1 MDSIARIRHKDY
13 TIAMSAQEINT
24 IRPPSPFSIRTA
36 FFVVV
41 TLFLHIWFL
50 QAGQWQHWTPEH
62 SPTAQQM
69 RVSLRPDAP
78 KVVAA
83 PAAVVSTKPVK
94 KKITTVAQ
102 PAKPAQPP
110 DTAPPSIEPTP
121 EPAPEQKPKPTPEIT
136 AISDPIPEAAEATKA
151 STASSNIGAGMV
163 ASNAFTALIPESVEM
178 QMEVTHTKVNG
189 SPTVGVGQLS
199 WDVYNNQYQIKMQVG
214 VSLLFATINLFSIS
228 SEGEVGVGGLMPRIS
243 TDVRRN
249 RAETAIHFDHAA
261 GTITLSA
268 GNKTVPLS
276 TGAQDAAS
284 LLLQLTA
291 IGNANPAQY
300 RAGNTFE
307 IQVAEG
313 RDVSDFMFNV
323 IGEEEIESKLSD
335 AGVLKAVHISRP
347 PRPGSYNS
355 RLDIWL
361 APEKKWFPVQI
372 RNTESNGNVTNQIV
386 TAFKKKI
393 VHENK

>member
-1 MDSIARIRHKDY
+1 
-13 TIAMSAQEINT
+13 MSDQEINT
-24 IRPPSPFSIRTA
+24 IRRPSLFSIRTA
-36 FFVVV
+36 FFVAV

-50 QAGQWQHWTPEH
+50 QAGDWQHWTPEH
-62 SPTAQQM
+62 SPATQQV
-69 RVSLRPDAP
+69 RVSLRPDLPKLAAAPSEAAAP
-78 KVVAA
+78 KPARKKMTSAA
-83 PAAVVSTKPVK
+83 QETTTASKSDKPR
-94 KKITTVAQ
+94 
-102 PAKPAQPP
+102 
-110 DTAPPSIEPTP
+110 IEPTP
-121 EPAPEQKPKPTPEIT
+121 EPTPEPQPVPEPSPITKDAVAEPTPANT
-136 AISDPIPEAAEATKA
+136 TVTNT
-151 STASSNIGAGMV
+151 STGIV

-199 WDVYNNQYQIKMQVG
+199 WDVYNNQYQIKLQVG
-214 VSLLFATINLFSIS
+214 VNLLFTTINLFSIS
-228 SEGEVGVGGLMPRIS
+228 SEGSVGDAGLMPRLS
-243 TDVRRN
+243 TDARRN

-313 RDVSDFMFNV
+313 RDVSEFMFNV
-323 IGEEEIESKLSD
+323 IGEEEIESKLSETG
-335 AGVLKAVHISRP
+335 ALKAVHISRP

>member
-13 TIAMSAQEINT
+13 TIAMSHQEINS
-24 IRPPSPFSIRTA
+24 IRRPPLFSIRTA
-36 FFVVV
+36 FFVAA
-41 TLFLHIWFL
+41 TLFLHVWFL
-50 QAGQWQHWTPEH
+50 QASDWQHWTPEH
-62 SPTAQQM
+62 SPATQQM

-78 KVVAA
+78 LAAASSAPLVA
-83 PAAVVSTKPVK
+83 VKSVK
-94 KKITTVAQ
+94 KKIATAARKTT
-102 PAKPAQPP
+102 PASLP
-110 DTAPPSIEPTP
+110 DTPKPIIEAQAEPTP
-121 EPAPEQKPKPTPEIT
+121 VPEPVPVAEPTAEPTAEPIPAPTTSAP
-136 AISDPIPEAAEATKA
+136 S
-151 STASSNIGAGMV
+151 STADAGHV

-178 QMEVTHTKVNG
+178 HMEVTHTKVNG

-214 VSLLFATINLFSIS
+214 VNLLFTTLNLFTIS
-228 SEGEVGVGGLMPRIS
+228 SEGAIGDAGLMPRIS
-243 TDVRRN
+243 TDARRN

-276 TGAQDAAS
+276 AGAQDAAS
-284 LLLQLTA
+284 LLMQLAA
-291 IGNANPAQY
+291 IGNANPAQF
-300 RAGNTFE
+300 REGNSFA

-313 RDVSDFMFNV
+313 RDVAEFMFNV
-323 IGEEEIESKLSD
+323 IGEEMIESKLSET
-335 AGVLKAVHISRP
+335 AELKAVHISRP

-361 APEKKWFPVQI
+361 APEKKWYPVQI
-372 RNTESNGNVTNQIV
+372 RNTESNGNVTNQTV

-393 VHENK
+393 VQDDK

>member
-1 MDSIARIRHKDY
+1 MDSIARLLHKDY
-13 TIAMSAQEINT
+13 TIAMSDQEINT
-24 IRPPSPFSIRTA
+24 IRRPSLFSIRTA
-36 FFVVV
+36 FFVAV
-41 TLFLHIWFL
+41 TLFLHVWFL
-50 QAGQWQHWTPEH
+50 QASQWQHWTPEH
-62 SPTAQQM
+62 SPATQQM
-69 RVSLRPDAP
+69 RVNLRPDAP
-78 KVVAA
+78 KVAA
-83 PAAVVSTKPVK
+83 KPPAASKPKPAK
-94 KKITTVAQ
+94 KKIATAAQETTAASLADT
-102 PAKPAQPP
+102 PKP
-110 DTAPPSIEPTP
+110 SLEPTP
-121 EPAPEQKPKPTPEIT
+121 EPTPE
-136 AISDPIPEAAEATKA
+136 PIPVSPPVTSDTITEPAKPNTVSTTAET
-151 STASSNIGAGMV
+151 GVM

-189 SPTVGVGQLS
+189 SPTVGVGLLS
-199 WDVYNNQYQIKMQVG
+199 WDVYNNQYQIKLQVG
-214 VSLLFATINLFSIS
+214 VNLLFTTLNLFSIS
-228 SEGEVGVGGLMPRIS
+228 SEGSVGDAGLMPRLS
-243 TDVRRN
+243 TDARRN

-284 LLLQLTA
+284 LLMQLAA

-300 RAGNTFE
+300 REGNTFA

-313 RDVSDFMFNV
+313 RDVAEFMFNV
-323 IGEEEIESKLSD
+323 VGEEEIESKLSET
-335 AGVLKAVHISRP
+335 GVLKVLHISRP

-361 APEKKWFPVQI
+361 APEKKWYPVQI

-393 VHENK
+393 VYDNK

>member
-1 MDSIARIRHKDY
+1 MDSIARLLHKDY
-13 TIAMSAQEINT
+13 TIAMSDQEINT
-24 IRPPSPFSIRTA
+24 IRRPSLFSIRTA
-36 FFVVV
+36 FFVAV
-41 TLFLHIWFL
+41 TLFLHVWFL
-50 QAGQWQHWTPEH
+50 QASQWQHWTPEH
-62 SPTAQQM
+62 SPATQQM
-69 RVSLRPDAP
+69 RVNLRPDAP
-78 KVVAA
+78 KVAA
-83 PAAVVSTKPVK
+83 KPPAASTPKPAK
-94 KKITTVAQ
+94 KKIATAAQETTAASLADT
-102 PAKPAQPP
+102 PKP
-110 DTAPPSIEPTP
+110 SLEPTP
-121 EPAPEQKPKPTPEIT
+121 EPTPE
-136 AISDPIPEAAEATKA
+136 PIPESPPVTSDTITELAKPNTVSTTAET
-151 STASSNIGAGMV
+151 GVM

-189 SPTVGVGQLS
+189 SPTVGVGLLS
-199 WDVYNNQYQIKMQVG
+199 WDVYNNQYQIKLQVG
-214 VSLLFATINLFSIS
+214 VNLLFTTLNLFSIS
-228 SEGEVGVGGLMPRIS
+228 SEGSVGDAGLMPRLS
-243 TDVRRN
+243 TDARRN

-284 LLLQLTA
+284 LLMQLAA

-300 RAGNTFE
+300 REGNTFA

-313 RDVSDFMFNV
+313 RDVAEFMFNV
-323 IGEEEIESKLSD
+323 VGEEEIESKLSET
-335 AGVLKAVHISRP
+335 GVLKVLHISRP

-361 APEKKWFPVQI
+361 APEKKWYPVQI

-393 VHENK
+393 VYDNK

>member
-1 MDSIARIRHKDY
+1 MRRKHY
-13 TIAMSAQEINT
+13 TIAMLNSEPPF
-24 IRPPSPFSIRTA
+24 IRSPSLFSIRT
-36 FFVVV
+36 VVFLGI
-41 TLFLHIWFL
+41 TLLLHIWFL
-50 QAGQWQHWTPEH
+50 QASDWQHWTPER
-62 SPTAQQM
+62 SPATQQM
-69 RVSLRPDAP
+69 QVSLRGDPVKATPSPSPAP
-78 KVVAA
+78 TPTKKKRSVVAKASNTSETTPPKPEPA
-83 PAAVVSTKPVK
+83 P
-94 KKITTVAQ
+94 
-102 PAKPAQPP
+102 
-110 DTAPPSIEPTP
+110 EPTP
-121 EPAPEQKPKPTPEIT
+121 EPAIEKVAEPTPEPSVTPPVT
-136 AISDPIPEAAEATKA
+136 APSQPSAIAE
-151 STASSNIGAGMV
+151 AGMV

-189 SPTVGVGQLS
+189 SPMVGVGQLT

-214 VSLLFATINLFSIS
+214 VNFLFATINLFSIS
-228 SEGEVGVGGLMPRIS
+228 SEGSIGDTGLMPRTS

-284 LLLQLTA
+284 LLMQLAA

-300 RAGNTFE
+300 RAGNSFA

-313 RDVSDFMFNV
+313 RDAADFLFNV
-323 IGEEEIESKLSD
+323 IGEEEIESKLSES
-335 AGVLKAVHISRP
+335 GVLKVLHIARP

-361 APEKKWFPVQI
+361 APEKKWYPVQI

-393 VHENK
+393 VHDDK